1 MPDAVAIAPA
11 ETAEVEGLAPR
22 RLHIGGEAPRDG
34 WEIVNVQA
42 GAHVDHL
49 GDVLEVAKRFDD
61 ASVDELYAS
70 HILEHLGYDKALPET
85 LKQLARILKPGGKFY
100 IAVPDLMA
108 LSKLFSHPQLDV
120 HARIKVM
127 RIMFGGRTDPYDVHV
142 AGFDQEI
149 LGVFLGQAG
158 FKHMKRVKGFGL
170 FDDASQVRVAGVP
183 ISLNV
188 IANK

>member
-1 MPDAVAIAPA
+1 MPDAAVTAIAEP
-11 ETAEVEGLAPR
+11 VKVNMLGPR
-22 RLHIGGEAPRDG
+22 RLHIGGETPRDG

-42 GAHVDHL
+42 GPHVDHL

-85 LKQLARILKPGGKFY
+85 LKELARILKPSGKFY

-108 LSKLFSHPQLDV
+108 LSKLFAHPQLDV
-120 HARIKVM
+120 HGRLKVM

-158 FKHMKRVKGFGL
+158 FKHMQRVKDFGL
-170 FDDASQVRVAGVP
+170 FEDASQVVVAGVP

-188 IANK
+188 VATK

>member
-1 MPDAVAIAPA
+1 MPDATAIATPA
-11 ETAEVEGLAPR
+11 EVNTPSPR
-22 RLHIGGEAPRDG
+22 RLHIGGEQVRDG

-42 GAHVDHL
+42 GPHVDHL

-85 LKQLARILKPGGKFY
+85 LKELARILKPDGKFY

-108 LSKLFSHPQLDV
+108 LSKLFAHPQLDV
-120 HARIKVM
+120 KGRMHVM

-149 LGVFLGQAG
+149 LGAFLGQAG
-158 FKHMKRVKGFGL
+158 FKHMQRVQDFGL
-170 FDDASQVRVAGVP
+170 FADASRVVVAGVP

-188 IANK
+188 VANK